1 MEEEKHNSQIEKI
14 AKMLEDDSISP
25 DEQDIKK
32 LQKYKNQIMLDCNL
46 SEDDSMNIVYE
57 SLLFLKLKNSS
68 SLDPIQQ
75 GDQFGAGFS

>member
-14 AKMLEDDSISP
+14 AKMLEHDSISP